1 MEIKINMCKQNIY
14 QYLSKVSVIALM
26 MQLSVPFLVPAANAG
41 IFSKNLV
48 RFDRMAIN
56 QTSTG
61 LVCFAPTV
69 TTAIS
74 SVQVIFPTGY
84 LTSTT
89 LANWTVG
96 LTTTGWP
103 SGALALTGVGTAT
116 AVSAA
121 TAGTVTFPVSAAF
134 TPVAGTLYCFN
145 WTTAAALTQPSGTG
159 TSEVGSVITRDSVP
173 SNIDSANYSTAT
185 VGATAD
191 QINVTATVNQSFSFS
206 LASNAAA
213 LGTLSTS
220 APTSAAAINAQLS
233 TNAKNGWQM
242 WAKDLGGTVGLR
254 SASAPYTIAYSP
266 AVATASAALSNGV
279 EGFNLGVG
287 TPSQTSGGGTMTRD
301 ANFTDGASVASQG
314 GGLDNTL
321 RSLITSTGTANA
333 AIVPLKINASIS
345 SITPAATDYAATLV
359 IVAAGNF

>member
-1 MEIKINMCKQNIY
+1 MHKLKLY
-14 QYLSKVSVIALM
+14 QYLTKVSIIALM
-26 MQLSVPFLVPAANAG
+26 MQLSVAFLLPSANAG
-41 IFSKNLV
+41 TFSKTLV

-61 LVCFAPTV
+61 LVCLAPTV
-69 TTAIS
+69 STAIS
-74 SVQVIFPTGY
+74 SVQVTFPAGY

-89 LANWTVG
+89 VGNWTVG

-116 AVSAA
+116 TVSGA

-145 WTTAAALTQPSGTG
+145 WTTAAALTQPSSTG
-159 TSEVGSVITRDSVP
+159 TSESGSVTSRDAVP
-173 SNIDSANYSTAT
+173 SNIDTATYSTAT
-185 VGATAD
+185 VGTTAD

-206 LASNAAA
+206 LASNTAA

-220 APTSAAAINAQLS
+220 SPTSATAINAQLS

-242 WAKDLGGTVGLR
+242 WAKDVSGTVGLR
-254 SASAPYTIAYSP
+254 SSSAAYTIPYSP
-266 AVATASAALSNGV
+266 AVATAAATLSNGV

-287 TPSQTSGGGTMTRD
+287 APSQTSGSGTMSRD
-301 ANFTDGASVASQG
+301 ANFTDGAAVATQG

-321 RSLITSTGTANA
+321 RSLISSTGTANTA
-333 AIVPLKINASIS
+333 VVPLKVNASIS
-345 SITPAATDYAATLV
+345 SITPAANDYAATLV